1 MEEKIQVVMVTGM
14 SGAGKTSAMAVF
26 ENMEFQCIDNYPV
39 MLLEQFGELLK
50 TSNRYSKVAMALSLN
65 DAIQAIRILSNLD
78 WIALSIVFLDCED
91 DVLVTRYKFTRRSH
105 PLLISNRASSLLE
118 AISFE
123 RKIAEPIKQ
132 MANIVVDTSRYNLA
146 KFQDRLERLFAQG
159 STDPFRI
166 SFVSFGYKH
175 GIPKDA
181 DLLFDV
187 RFLPNPYYIESLR
200 DLTGNDKEVYDYVMQ
215 QSETQDFIRRM
226 TEMFDYFF
234 SNFEKEGKMH
244 LVVGI
249 GCTGGQHRSVS
260 LTNYFA
266 DYYSKKYQ
274 VHRLHRDA
282 AH

>member
-1 MEEKIQVVMVTGM
+1 METQIQVVMVTGM

-26 ENMEFQCIDNYPV
+26 ENMEYQCIDNYPV

-65 DAIQAIRILSNLD
+65 DAVDAMRILANLD
-78 WIALSIVFLDCED
+78 WIKLTIVFLDCED
-91 DVLVTRYKFTRRSH
+91 DTLVMRYKFTRRTH
-105 PLLISNRASSLLE
+105 PLLISNRASSLTE

-123 RKIAEPIKQ
+123 RKLAEPVSQ
-132 MANIVVDTSRYNLA
+132 MAHIVIDTTNLTKA
-146 KFQDRLERLFAQG
+146 RFQARLERFFATG
-159 STDPFRI
+159 TSDSFRI

-175 GIPKDA
+175 GIPRDA

-200 DLTGNDKEVYDYVMQ
+200 DLTGNDKAVYDYVITQ
-215 QSETQDFIRRM
+215 PETQEFIQKM
-226 TEMFDYFF
+226 TDLFDYLFE
-234 SNFEKEGKMH
+234 NFKKEGKMH

-266 DYYSKKYQ
+266 DYYAKKYQ

-282 AH
+282 VH

>member
-1 MEEKIQVVMVTGM
+1 METKIQVVMVTGM

-65 DAIQAIRILSNLD
+65 DAINAIRILSNLD
-78 WIALSIVFLDCED
+78 WINLSIVFLDCD
-91 DVLVTRYKFTRRSH
+91 DNVLLTRYKFTRRSH
-105 PLLISNRASSLLE
+105 PLLISNRASSLSD

-146 KFQDRLERLFAQG
+146 KFQDHLERLFAIG
-159 STDPFRI
+159 AADPFRI

-175 GIPKDA
+175 GIPRDA

-187 RFLPNPYYIESLR
+187 RFLPNPYYVESLR
-200 DLTGNDKEVYDYVMQ
+200 ELTGNDKEVYDYVIEKE
-215 QSETQDFIRRM
+215 ETQDFIRRL
-226 TEMFDYFF
+226 TELLDYLFE
-234 SNFEKEGKMH
+234 NFEREGKMH

-249 GCTGGQHRSVS
+249 GCTGGQHRSVT

-266 DYYSKKYQ
+266 DYYSQRYQ

>member
-1 MEEKIQVVMVTGM
+1 METKIQVVMVTGM

-39 MLLEQFGELLK
+39 ILLEQFGELLK

-65 DAIQAIRILSNLD
+65 DAINAIRILGNLD
-78 WIALSIVFLDCED
+78 WISLSIIFLDCED
-91 DVLVTRYKFTRRSH
+91 EVLLTRYKFTRRVH
-105 PLLISNRASSLLE
+105 PLLISNRASSLSD

-123 RKIAEPIKQ
+123 RKIAEPVKQ
-132 MANIVVDTSRYNLA
+132 MANIVVDTSRYSLA
-146 KFQDRLERLFAQG
+146 RFQEHLERLFSQG
-159 STDPFRI
+159 SRDSFRI

-175 GIPKDA
+175 GIPRDA

-187 RFLPNPYYIESLR
+187 RFLPNPYYVESLR
-200 DLTGNDKEVYDYVMQ
+200 ELTGNDQEVYNYVMDQ
-215 QSETQDFIRRM
+215 PETKEFVRRM
-226 TEMFDYFF
+226 TEMLDYLFV
-234 SNFEKEGKMH
+234 NFEKEGKMH

-249 GCTGGQHRSVS
+249 GCTGGQHRSVT

-266 DYYSKKYQ
+266 DYYQERYL

-282 AH
+282 HH